1 MSAGKHKLKQLIRMA
16 TIQNTD
22 GSKACDDVGQE
33 KLSFIAG
40 GPAKHLH
47 LHLHI
52 IVLLYSLWGGRS
64 GSL

>member
-40 GPAKHLH
+40 GPAKR
-47 LHLHI
+47 
-52 IVLLYSLWGGRS
+52 YSRWGGRS